1 MTCQITRPLNWESV
15 RAVQSPWLLPKFFAD
30 SRYGLACR
38 GLIAVCLCLA
48 GWCGCATIRPGAAP
62 TANPIIIRANDGQF
76 VWERT
81 VDVVH
86 EYLFEIERENRLDG
100 VIETKY
106 KTGASMFEPWHP
118 DSVGKENR
126 LESTLQSIRRK
137 AFISITP
144 VDGGFLV
151 GVEAIKELEDVS
163 RAANSP
169 GAATF
174 LDNNPLQRDLNVVV
188 GQATPSGWIPRGRD
202 PQLEQAMLRSITTA
216 FSR

>member
-1 MTCQITRPLNWESV
+1 MLV
-15 RAVQSPWLLPKFFAD
+15 
-30 SRYGLACR
+30 
-38 GLIAVCLCLA
+38 
-48 GWCGCATIRPGAAP
+48 
-62 TANPIIIRANDGQF
+62 RANDAEI

-86 EYLFEIERENRLDG
+86 AYLFEIERENRLDG
-100 VIETKY
+100 IIETKY
-106 KTGASMFEPWHP
+106 KTGASLLEPWHP
-118 DSVGKENR
+118 DSVGYESR

-137 AFISITP
+137 AFISVTP

-151 GVEAIKELEDVS
+151 GVEALKELEDVP

-202 PQLEQAMLRSITTA
+202 PQLEQSLLRSITEA

>member
-1 MTCQITRPLNWESV
+1 MLRPLGSTSW
-15 RAVQSPWLLPKFFAD
+15 RRFVQPLLCL
-30 SRYGLACR
+30 GLAFS
-38 GLIAVCLCLA
+38 
-48 GWCGCATIRPGAAP
+48 GCAGFRPASPPVG
-62 TANPIIIRANDGQF
+62 NPIVVRANDGEF

-100 VIETKY
+100 VIETRY
-106 KTGASMFEPWHP
+106 LTGASYLEPWHP
-118 DSVGKENR
+118 DSVGPANR
-126 LESTLQSIRRK
+126 WESTLQSIRRK
-137 AFISITP
+137 AFVSVTP

-202 PQLEQAMLRSITTA
+202 QELEQAMLRSITAA

>member
-1 MTCQITRPLNWESV
+1 MQLP
-15 RAVQSPWLLPKFFAD
+15 AKLLPLLRFQGTVRQV
-30 SRYGLACR
+30 SYGLRAFICR
-38 GLIAVCLCLA
+38 QRLWGGLILSATL
-48 GWCGCATIRPGAAP
+48 WGCATFSPSAP
-62 TANPIIIRANDGQF
+62 PAANPILVRANDGEF

-86 EYLFEIERENRLDG
+86 TYLFEIERENRLDG
-100 VIETKY
+100 IIETKY
-106 KTGASMFEPWHP
+106 KTGASLLEPWHP
-118 DSVGKENR
+118 DSVGTESR

-137 AFISITP
+137 AFISVTP
-144 VDGGFLV
+144 VEGGFLV
-151 GVEAIKELEDVS
+151 GVETLKELEDVP
-163 RAANSP
+163 RAANSA

-202 PQLEQAMLRSITTA
+202 PQLEQAMLRSITEA

>member
-1 MTCQITRPLNWESV
+1 MLRPCAWGV
-15 RAVQSPWLLPKFFAD
+15 WLL
-30 SRYGLACR
+30 
-38 GLIAVCLCLA
+38 V
-48 GWCGCATIRPGAAP
+48 CGCATFSPSSP
-62 TANPIIIRANDGQF
+62 PVANPIVIRASDGEL

-86 EYLFEIERENRLDG
+86 QYLFEIERENRLDG
-100 VIETKY
+100 IIETKY
-106 KTGASMFEPWHP
+106 QTGASLLEPWHP
-118 DSVGKENR
+118 DSVGKANR

-137 AFISITP
+137 AFVSVTP

-151 GVEAIKELEDVS
+151 GVEAVKELEDVP
-163 RAANSP
+163 RAANSA

-188 GQATPSGWIPRGRD
+188 GQATPSGWLPRGRD
-202 PQLEQAMLRSITTA
+202 PDLEQSMLRSLSEA